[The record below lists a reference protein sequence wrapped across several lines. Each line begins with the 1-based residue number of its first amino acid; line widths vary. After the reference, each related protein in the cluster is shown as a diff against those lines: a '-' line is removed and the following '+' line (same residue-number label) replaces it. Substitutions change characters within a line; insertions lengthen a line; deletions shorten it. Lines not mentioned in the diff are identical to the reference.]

1 MACGTGVKRE
11 KTGGA
16 GHTHSHAEPGQGT
29 PMEELLALMQFMIS
43 CNNAH
48 AQEPAEPADRLQTA
62 GKRRACQRIMD
73 TAADFD
79 RANAQLDA
87 VARELSEEAEKQR
100 RSEARA
106 SDRFLRLRGLLLRK
120 INWCL
125 AH

>member
-1 MACGTGVKRE
+1 
-11 KTGGA
+11 
-16 GHTHSHAEPGQGT
+16 
-29 PMEELLALMQFMIS
+29 MEELLALMQFMIS
-43 CNNAH
+43 RNDAH
-48 AQEPAEPADRLQTA
+48 ALELAEPTDRLQTA
-62 GKRRACQRIMD
+62 GKQRACQRIMD
-73 TAADFD
+73 AMPDFD